1 MERAQQALVILEDRD
16 SSLSS
21 RLFSIHD
28 SLQVLRSHG
37 VLDVSVQA
45 ERLTEYYA
53 QALSLNNT
61 GGAKAIKKEFEKLM
75 EYGGDYFRLFEELEL
90 VQEQLSIIRFEKENL
105 STELDAQ
112 LTNKFVINKAVAP
125 VGAVFTLLCLI
136 SGSMWGKPMWGTWW
150 VWDAR
155 LTSVAILFIVY
166 LLIIFLNQTF
176 ENRDVREKTIAIFI
190 LIGSVNLPIIK
201 FSVDWWNTLHQPASV
216 SKLSSPSIDISMLQ
230 PLLMMTLAF
239 SLIGIIIAILRIKAE
254 ILIRKKYL

>member
-1 MERAQQALVILEDRD
+1 MFKFLINPSRFNKFADIIFKPLVFITLFILIIGLCLIYFSPLDYQQGLTVKIMYIHVPSAWLAL
-16 SSLSS
+16 
-21 RLFSIHD
+21 
-28 SLQVLRSHG
+28 
-37 VLDVSVQA
+37 
-45 ERLTEYYA
+45 LTYA
-53 QALSLNNT
+53 IMT
-61 GGAKAIKKEFEKLM
+61 I
-75 EYGGDYFRLFEELEL
+75 Y
-90 VQEQLSIIRFEKENL
+90 SIIGLAFK
-105 STELDAQ
+105 TPFA
-112 LTNKFVINKAVAP
+112 FVINKAIAP
-125 VGAVFTLLCLI
+125 IGAIFTLLCLI

-190 LIGSVNLPIIK
+190 LIGSINLPIIK

-230 PLLMMTLAF
+230 PLLVMTLAF